1 MSENRRK
8 IIIIDPKFQLKFSFV
23 IVSLI
28 FLSGLIYPISFYEAL
43 SGIANLKEIKLTLIK
58 TLISIQAIFL
68 ILSFFICV
76 FISHKIAGPIY
87 RTKLL
92 LKESIARKR
101 YFFLNFRKDDYF
113 HDFSQLF
120 NSFMQSQQ
128 EQDQVNLLKLKK
140 LKNIIQKDQEAL
152 SVLEEIEKNIENKIK
167 T

>member
-23 IVSLI
+23 IISLI
-28 FLSGLIYPISFYEAL
+28 FFSGLIYPISFYEAL
-43 SGIANLKEIKLTLIK
+43 SGIANVKEVKYNLIK

-87 RTKLL
+87 RTKIL
-92 LKESIARKR
+92 LKESIDRKR
-101 YFFLNFRKDDYF
+101 YFFLNFRKNDYF
-113 HDFSQLF
+113 QDFSQLF
-120 NSFMQSQQ
+120 NNFMQSQQ
-128 EQDQVNLLKLKK
+128 QQDQVNLLKLKK
-140 LKNIIQKDQEAL
+140 LKNTIQQNAEAIKI
-152 SVLEEIEKNIENKIK
+152 LEEIEKNLENKIK